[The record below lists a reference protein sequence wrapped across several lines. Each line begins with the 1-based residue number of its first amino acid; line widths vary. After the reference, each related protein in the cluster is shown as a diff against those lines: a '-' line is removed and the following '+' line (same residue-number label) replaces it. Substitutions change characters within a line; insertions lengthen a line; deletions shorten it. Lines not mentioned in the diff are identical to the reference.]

1 MEMAKNE
8 TFQESP
14 LQIYGNQRRVE
25 SNANQYPDPALSF
38 FPTLTKV
45 STNRPGPMRFTM
57 SGFMGDR
64 NMGSRSTESYHNTG
78 NDFSKNRTVSNWDNN
93 LGRI

>member
-1 MEMAKNE
+1 MELAKDE

-14 LQIYGNQRRVE
+14 LQFHENQRRVE
-25 SNANQYPDPALSF
+25 SNANQYTDPALSM

-57 SGFMGDR
+57 SGFMRDG
-64 NMGSRSTESYHNTG
+64 NMGSRSTDSYQNTG
-78 NDFSKNRTVSNWDNN
+78 NDFSKNRTVSNWDTK
-93 LGRI
+93 LGQI